1 MNARTTPGHVATVVI
16 ALTVLAGACGAKAD
30 TASDESKPVPHAPVA
45 LSDSEPGAG
54 IARTASQPPASMNT
68 SATGSSSR
76 QSREAAHTHG
86 AAGRSGRTS
95 PNGPGGPAD
104 AAPVSSDSI
113 ALEDCRERFVIAPG
127 VEEEVRPRVPSRFEL
142 RRNSSGQ
149 PLLFVS
155 AIRCERYTVNGDRRE
170 TTAAAFMAPIESP
183 DGVACASDWP
193 AVGMVKP
200 DAIGSCSNY
209 IFFVAY
215 DNPAVVE
222 WARQGIPDLPT
233 HQVENLDFAEGPFD
247 PASLGAPF
255 HYAAPSAPS
264 PYEMDLVVRERPV
277 PTGLTGSFWFE
288 GSDGTTVRFRFTSDD
303 YAFGEAT
310 GTLNVGPGSEM
321 AEMFGTTTPEPQAP
335 FPFMAGN
342 HWHQGELTKTLFAPG
357 EM

>member
-1 MNARTTPGHVATVVI
+1 MNARTTPGHVAAVVI

-30 TASDESKPVPHAPVA
+30 TTSDESKPVPPPSLE
-45 LSDSEPGAG
+45 LSEPEPGAG
-54 IARTASQPPASMNT
+54 ITHAASRPPASMNT
-68 SATGSSSR
+68 SATGSPSR
-76 QSREAAHTHG
+76 RSREAAHTHG
-86 AAGRSGRTS
+86 AAGRSGRSS
-95 PNGPGGPAD
+95 PNGSGGPAD

-155 AIRCERYTVNGDRRE
+155 AIRCERYTINGDSRP
-170 TTAAAFMAPIESP
+170 TTAAVFMAPIESP
-183 DGVACASDWP
+183 DGVACASNWP
-193 AVGMVKP
+193 VVGMVKP
-200 DAIGSCSNY
+200 DAIGSCSSY

-215 DNPAVVE
+215 DNPEVVE
-222 WARQGIPDLPT
+222 WGRQGIPDLPV
-233 HQVENLDFAEGPFD
+233 HHMEDLDFAEGPLD
-247 PASLGAPF
+247 PASLGVPF
-255 HYAAPSAPS
+255 HYNAPSAPS

-288 GSDGTTVRFRFTSDD
+288 GSDGTTARFRFTSDD

-310 GTLNVGPGSEM
+310 GTLRVGPGSEM
-321 AEMFGTTTPEPQAP
+321 AEMFGTTTPEPQPP
-335 FPFMAGN
+335 FSLMAGD
-342 HWHQGELTKTLFAPG
+342 HWHQGELTKTLFAPR